1 MHDIENKRDI
11 LSDEKNVLRKAVNQK
26 KSCVNG
32 ETTGVFNAVSES
44 AMHDNMLYRFR
55 ARQGHGYAAE
65 QGNDLIDKI
74 NLKDAKI
81 LGNDNKKWGP
91 DRLVDGK
98 SIQTKYC
105 ENARASVDAAFDKGS
120 GLYKYTLENGKPMQ
134 LEVPNEQ
141 YEEAVRIMGKR
152 IAEGKVPHTKN
163 PKDAKKLV
171 RKGNVTYN
179 QAKAIAKAGTV
190 ESLVFD
196 AAHGAVIGMS
206 AAGISAT
213 ITFAKAL
220 WDGQDTEIAVEVAM
234 YEGIKMGGMAF
245 ASSVLAAQL
254 TRTPFNQML
263 MGPTIELVKLLPS
276 SVRNALVNSLRGSA
290 PIYGGAATNNLAKLL
305 RGNIIAMTCMVLVMS
320 AENITLFFQGKISG
334 KQLFKDV
341 SVLVAGIGGGMAGGA
356 VMALAGAAIGGPVGA
371 AVGGYVGIAAG
382 GIAGGTLSGAGAQKI
397 LDHFVEDD
405 AVEMVRILNK
415 AIVPLVQEYLL
426 SEEEL
431 NLVLEDLK
439 QALIRGKLLLMY
451 ASDDRRQFADDM
463 IIQIIQNIVCWRSR
477 ISLPEDKEFLRGM
490 GNVMTYMERGEN
502 LEVKYRQ
509 DRVNAETLAQ
519 DLMGRKVS
527 KDAADKA
534 WYVTKQMNL
543 QGKQQEYALLFMQND
558 EKIYAER
565 KERSE
570 KRLRDYKMMLEKIME
585 EQQMTKELDIVRA
598 DILSPEESRV
608 LDAELDRIIHKHKGN
623 RKEINKLVFE
633 SIACMTE
640 ADEAQTALSSK
651 GFFKRLWGGFSG
663 DNSRLQNKINE
674 NRAAAQYASQRTLQ
688 KLAEQNLMTF
698 DLIAAVNHKLNASL
712 NRVNDEFAYIYE
724 GLLRFFKYNR
734 NELVKLETRIDKLEQ
749 NVNLLTWQNSIE
761 YQDLDGVE
769 YTELDTAGKMVCL
782 TRDFYDITKGVWETK
797 DLLLLKTAMSTV
809 DLQPKEQV
817 NYMSVLKTISDRP
830 DLKEKLLQGKQLKQI
845 EDPRY
850 LISMGTLGKLESL
863 KNEERYVVDTVE
875 NYLKDNQVPADK
887 EEISVNL
894 TYKYMAEKA
903 QVNPNM
909 DVNCYDMM
917 LDLLYNLREA
927 EENQLLVR
935 SDTEKLLYGEDN
947 KNLLEA
953 SETQTVED
961 IGEELLNKGN
971 ACYCKEEYNEIGEF
985 VNYEEAFRYYQSSA
999 ESGNVK
1005 AQNNLGVC
1013 YFNGKGVKKD
1023 CAKAFSLFQTA
1034 SERGDIVAKNNLGLC
1049 YYYGLGILLNQERAA
1064 TLFHESADAGCKEA
1078 MMNLGN
1084 CYHRGNGIDR
1094 NIDIAIEWYKKSKN
1108 EKCEIL
1114 KLKEGKCDEYDD
1126 LEPFEV
1132 EIAKRISD
1140 RLILGIVFSRY
1151 IDPQNIPVE
1160 DNQEIKNK
1168 LVNFIQNVDI
1178 DKDEIDSL
1186 VFLEGNARGVILK
1199 EKNSDV
1205 YYAFNCD
1212 RYSRAEVAIRTISV
1226 DQARK
1231 FISNSTEAI
1240 IE

>member
-1 MHDIENKRDI
+1 MK
-11 LSDEKNVLRKAVNQK
+11 
-26 KSCVNG
+26 
-32 ETTGVFNAVSES
+32 
-44 AMHDNMLYRFR
+44 
-55 ARQGHGYAAE
+55 
-65 QGNDLIDKI
+65 
-74 NLKDAKI
+74 
-81 LGNDNKKWGP
+81 
-91 DRLVDGK
+91 
-98 SIQTKYC
+98 
-105 ENARASVDAAFDKGS
+105 
-120 GLYKYTLENGKPMQ
+120 
-134 LEVPNEQ
+134 
-141 YEEAVRIMGKR
+141 
-152 IAEGKVPHTKN
+152 
-163 PKDAKKLV
+163 
-171 RKGNVTYN
+171 
-179 QAKAIAKAGTV
+179 
-190 ESLVFD
+190 
-196 AAHGAVIGMS
+196 
-206 AAGISAT
+206 
-213 ITFAKAL
+213 
-220 WDGQDTEIAVEVAM
+220 
-234 YEGIKMGGMAF
+234 
-245 ASSVLAAQL
+245 
-254 TRTPFNQML
+254 
-263 MGPTIELVKLLPS
+263 
-276 SVRNALVNSLRGSA
+276 
-290 PIYGGAATNNLAKLL
+290 
-305 RGNIIAMTCMVLVMS
+305 
-320 AENITLFFQGKISG
+320 
-334 KQLFKDV
+334 
-341 SVLVAGIGGGMAGGA
+341 
-356 VMALAGAAIGGPVGA
+356 
-371 AVGGYVGIAAG
+371 
-382 GIAGGTLSGAGAQKI
+382 
-397 LDHFVEDD
+397 
-405 AVEMVRILNK
+405 
-415 AIVPLVQEYLL
+415 
-426 SEEEL
+426 
-431 NLVLEDLK
+431 
-439 QALIRGKLLLMY
+439 
-451 ASDDRRQFADDM
+451 
-463 IIQIIQNIVCWRSR
+463 
-477 ISLPEDKEFLRGM
+477 
-490 GNVMTYMERGEN
+490 
-502 LEVKYRQ
+502 
-509 DRVNAETLAQ
+509 
-519 DLMGRKVS
+519 
-527 KDAADKA
+527 
-534 WYVTKQMNL
+534 
-543 QGKQQEYALLFMQND
+543 
-558 EKIYAER
+558 
-565 KERSE
+565 
-570 KRLRDYKMMLEKIME
+570 
-585 EQQMTKELDIVRA
+585 KELDIVQT
-598 DILSPEESRV
+598 DVLSPEESRV

-749 NVNLLTWQNSIE
+749 NINLLTWQNSIE

-769 YTELDTAGKMVCL
+769 YTELDTVGKMVCL

-850 LISMGTLGKLESL
+850 LISMGTLGKLELL

-927 EENQLLVR
+927 EENQLLVFPGN
-935 SDTEKLLYGEDN
+935 KKALCGEN
-947 KNLLEA
+947 NENLLEVD
-953 SETQTVED
+953 ETQAA
-961 IGEELLNKGN
+961 EELLAKGN
-971 ACYCKEEYNEIGEF
+971 AYYQKEEYDEVGEL
-985 VNYEEAFRYYQSSA
+985 VNYNEAFQYYQLSA
-999 ESGNVK
+999 EKGNIK

-1013 YFNGKGVKKD
+1013 YFNGKGAEKD
-1023 CAKAFSLFQTA
+1023 CAKAFSFFQNA
-1034 SERGDIVAKNNLGLC
+1034 SEQGDIVAKNNLGLC
-1049 YYYGLGILLNQERAA
+1049 YYYGFGVLPNKKRAA
-1064 TLFHESADAGCKEA
+1064 TLFRESAEAGCEEA

-1094 NIDIAIEWYKKSKN
+1094 NIDMAIEWYKKSKN

-1114 KLKEGKCDEYDD
+1114 KLKEERCDEYDD
-1126 LEPFEV
+1126 LDS
-1132 EIAKRISD
+1132 ISAD
-1140 RLILGIVFSRY
+1140 FVKILSDKIISGIVFSRY
-1151 IDPQNIPVE
+1151 IDAQNIPVE

-1186 VFLEGNARGVILK
+1186 GFLEGNARGFIIK

-1226 DQARK
+1226 DQARN
-1231 FISNSTEAI
+1231 FISDSTEAI

>member
-320 AENITLFFQGKISG
+320 AENITHFFQGKISG

-382 GIAGGTLSGAGAQKI
+382 GIAGGTLSGARAQKI

-519 DLMGRKVS
+519 DLTGRKVS

-769 YTELDTAGKMVCL
+769 YTELDTAEKIVCL
-782 TRDFYDITKGVWETK
+782 TRDFYDITKGVWGTK
-797 DLLLLKTAMSTV
+797 DLLLLKIAMSTV

-817 NYMSVLKTISDRP
+817 NYMSVLKTISDRA
-830 DLKEKLLQGKQLKQI
+830 DLKEKLLQGKQLK
-845 EDPRY
+845 
-850 LISMGTLGKLESL
+850 
-863 KNEERYVVDTVE
+863 
-875 NYLKDNQVPADK
+875 
-887 EEISVNL
+887 
-894 TYKYMAEKA
+894 
-903 QVNPNM
+903 
-909 DVNCYDMM
+909 
-917 LDLLYNLREA
+917 
-927 EENQLLVR
+927 
-935 SDTEKLLYGEDN
+935 
-947 KNLLEA
+947 
-953 SETQTVED
+953 
-961 IGEELLNKGN
+961 
-971 ACYCKEEYNEIGEF
+971 
-985 VNYEEAFRYYQSSA
+985 
-999 ESGNVK
+999 
-1005 AQNNLGVC
+1005 
-1013 YFNGKGVKKD
+1013 
-1023 CAKAFSLFQTA
+1023 
-1034 SERGDIVAKNNLGLC
+1034 
-1049 YYYGLGILLNQERAA
+1049 
-1064 TLFHESADAGCKEA
+1064 
-1078 MMNLGN
+1078 
-1084 CYHRGNGIDR
+1084 
-1094 NIDIAIEWYKKSKN
+1094 
-1108 EKCEIL
+1108 
-1114 KLKEGKCDEYDD
+1114 
-1126 LEPFEV
+1126 
-1132 EIAKRISD
+1132 
-1140 RLILGIVFSRY
+1140 
-1151 IDPQNIPVE
+1151 
-1160 DNQEIKNK
+1160 
-1168 LVNFIQNVDI
+1168 
-1178 DKDEIDSL
+1178 
-1186 VFLEGNARGVILK
+1186 
-1199 EKNSDV
+1199 
-1205 YYAFNCD
+1205 
-1212 RYSRAEVAIRTISV
+1212 
-1226 DQARK
+1226 
-1231 FISNSTEAI
+1231 
-1240 IE
+1240 